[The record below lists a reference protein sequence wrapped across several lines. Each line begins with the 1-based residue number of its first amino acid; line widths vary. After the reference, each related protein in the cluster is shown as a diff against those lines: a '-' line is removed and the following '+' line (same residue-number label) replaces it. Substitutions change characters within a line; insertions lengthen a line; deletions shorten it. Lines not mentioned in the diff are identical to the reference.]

1 MRSLLQDLRYAGRLL
16 VRSPGFTLLTVLT
29 LALGIGA
36 NAAIFSVVDGV
47 LLTPLPYRQPD
58 RLMAIYS
65 QFPGLGFDKFW
76 VSAPEYLE
84 FRRWSSSFHQDVGA
98 YVTGEVNVEGRDQP
112 LRVRAAAATASLFA
126 TLAVDPVL
134 GRTFTEAEDLPNAEK
149 TVVLSHGL
157 WKRAFGG
164 DRGVVGTRVI
174 IDGEPRTILGVMPP
188 SFDIGSQR
196 IDIWAPLAL
205 DPASPGNR
213 GGHFLYL
220 VGRLK
225 PGASLASAR
234 SELDGLIA
242 RWQKE
247 FPQTHAPHP
256 ERHRLV
262 IKPLLEDLVGDVRPR
277 VVMLAVAVGLVL
289 LIACLNVANLLL
301 ARAEGRQREIAIR
314 TALGAARGRLL
325 RQFLTESVLLAVC
338 GGVLGL
344 LLAVWGVKA
353 IVALNAASIPRV
365 DAIGVDA
372 RTVAYTLG
380 ISLLTGLLFGLA
392 PALHVRG
399 AAFFSSLKEGGARST
414 AGRVSQWFRRALVVV
429 EVTLATLLVIG
440 AGLLLK
446 SFWKLQQ
453 VQPGFESGGVL
464 TFRVALPDA
473 TYPEDTKV
481 VAFWRDLTA
490 RLGALPGVE
499 GAAAMTGLPPKRD
512 VNANDTEFEGLP
524 APPEG
529 PIQNVDY
536 WQFVTR
542 DYFRTLKVSLVEGRF
557 FEPTDAAG
565 SPGVVIVNQ
574 TLAKIFWPN
583 QSAIGRRLRAP
594 GPDDA
599 PLPWLTVIGVVA
611 DLKNGGLDQKTGTEL
626 YFLQDQTAEIAGFSA
641 DTMNVVVR
649 TKRDPLALAGM
660 VRQEVGRMDPALP
673 LAGLRP
679 MDEVLFEA
687 IASPRLLMVLVMLFA
702 AVALVLAA
710 IGTYGVLSY
719 SVEQRTRE
727 IGIRRALGAQVGQVL
742 RMILSQGAV
751 LVGLGLLL
759 GVLGA
764 LALRTVLASVLF
776 GVTPTDP
783 LIFGLVVVLLALV
796 SLLACWWPARR
807 AARVNP
813 LVALRYE

>member
-36 NAAIFSVVDGV
+36 NAAIYSVVDGV

-84 FRRWSSSFHQDVGA
+84 FRRWSTSFQNVGS
-98 YVTGEVNVEGRDQP
+98 YVAGEVNVEGRDQP
-112 LRVRAAAATASLFA
+112 LRARAAAASASLFA
-126 TLAVDPVL
+126 TLSVDPVL
-134 GRTFTEAEDLPNAEK
+134 GRAFTEAEDRPNVEK

-157 WKRAFGG
+157 WRRAFAG
-164 DRGVVGTRVI
+164 DPGVLGKRVI
-174 IDGEPRTILGVMPP
+174 IDGEPRTVLGIMPP
-188 SFDIGSQR
+188 SFDIGGQH
-196 IDIWAPLAL
+196 IEVWVPLAL
-205 DPASPGNR
+205 DPANPGNR
-213 GGHFLYL
+213 GGHYLYL

-225 PGASLASAR
+225 PGATLASAR

-247 FPQTHAPHP
+247 FPQKHAPHP
-256 ERHRLV
+256 KNHRLV
-262 IKPLLEDLVGDVRPR
+262 IKPLLEDLVGDVRSR

-301 ARAEGRQREIAIR
+301 ARAEGRQREVAIR

-325 RQFLTESVLLAVC
+325 RQFLTESVLLALC

-344 LLAVWGVKA
+344 VLAVWGVKV

-372 RTVAYTLG
+372 RTVAFTLG
-380 ISLLTGLLFGLA
+380 ISLFTGLLFGLA

-399 AAFFSSLKEGGARST
+399 AASFGSLKEGSARST
-414 AGRVSQWFRRALVVV
+414 AGLVSQWFRRALVVV
-429 EVTLATLLVIG
+429 EITLATLLVIG

-446 SFWKLQQ
+446 SFWMLQQ
-453 VQPGFESGGVL
+453 VEPGFDPRGLL

-473 TYPEDTKV
+473 TYPEDPKV
-481 VAFWRDLTA
+481 IAFWRDLTE
-490 RLGALPGVE
+490 RLNALPGVE
-499 GAAAMTGLPPKRD
+499 GAAAMAGLPPKRD
-512 VNANDTEFEGLP
+512 VNANDTDFEGLP

-542 DYFRTLKVSLVEGRF
+542 DYFETMKVPLVEGRS

-574 TLAKIFWPN
+574 ALAKVFWPH
-583 QSAIGRRLRAP
+583 QSPIGKRLRAP
-594 GPDDA
+594 GPDDN
-599 PLPWLTVIGVVA
+599 PPPWLTVIGVVA
-611 DLKNGGLDQKTGTEL
+611 DVKNGGIDQKTGTEL
-626 YFLQDQTAEIAGFSA
+626 YFLQDQSAAAAGFSV

-649 TKRDPLALAGM
+649 TGRDPLALAGM
-660 VRQEVGRMDPALP
+660 VRQEVARMDPALP
-673 LAGLRP
+673 LAGVRP
-679 MDEVLFEA
+679 MEEVLFEA
-687 IASPRLLMVLVMLFA
+687 VASPRLLMVLVMLFA

-719 SVEQRTRE
+719 AVEQRTRE
-727 IGIRRALGAQVGQVL
+727 IGIRMALGAQVGQVL

-751 LVGLGLLL
+751 LAGIGLAL
-759 GVLGA
+759 GVAGA
-764 LALRTVLASVLF
+764 LALQKVLGSLLF
-776 GVTPTDP
+776 GVAPTDP
-783 LIFGLVVVLLALV
+783 LIFGLVVGLLALV

-807 AARVNP
+807 AARVDP

>member
-16 VRSPGFTLLTVLT
+16 TRSPGFTLLTVLT

-58 RLMAIYS
+58 RLTAIYS
-65 QFPGLGFDKFW
+65 QFPALGFDKFW

-84 FRRWSSSFHQDVGA
+84 LRRWNSSFQDVGA
-98 YVTGEVNVEGRDQP
+98 YTAGEVNVEGKEQP
-112 LRVRAAAATASLFA
+112 LRVRAAAATASLFSV
-126 TLAVDPVL
+126 LAVDPVL
-134 GRTFTEAEDLPNAEK
+134 GRAFTEAEDLPNVEK

-157 WKRAFGG
+157 WMRAFEG
-164 DRGVVGTRVI
+164 DRGVLGKRVI
-174 IDGEPRTILGVMPP
+174 IDGEPRTILAVMPP

-196 IDIWAPLAL
+196 IEAWVPLAL

-225 PGASLASAR
+225 PGATLASSR
-234 SELDGLIA
+234 SELGGLLA

-247 FPQTHAPHP
+247 FPDNHSPRPNDHP
-256 ERHRLV
+256 LV

-325 RQFLTESVLLAVC
+325 QQFLTESVLLSLC

-365 DAIGVDA
+365 ESIGVDA
-372 RTVAYTLG
+372 RAVGFTLA

-399 AAFFSSLKEGGARST
+399 AAFFASLKEGGARST
-414 AGRVSQWFRRALVVV
+414 AGLVAQWFRSGLVVV
-429 EVTLATLLVIG
+429 EITLATLLVIG

-446 SFWKLQQ
+446 SFWMLQE
-453 VQPGFESGGVL
+453 VNPGFEAGGVL

-473 TYPEDTKV
+473 TYPEDPKV
-481 VAFWRDLTA
+481 IAFWRDLTA
-490 RLGALPGVE
+490 RLAALPGAE

-512 VNANDTEFEGLP
+512 VNANDTEFEGVP
-524 APPEG
+524 GPPEG

-542 DYFRTLKVSLVEGRF
+542 DYFRTMKIPLISGRIF
-557 FEPTDAAG
+557 GPTDAQG
-565 SPGVVIVNQ
+565 SPGVVVVNQ
-574 TLAKIFWPN
+574 TLANVFWPHQN
-583 QSAIGRRLRAP
+583 PLGKRLRGP

-611 DLKNGGLDQKTGTEL
+611 DVKQGGLDQKTGTEL
-626 YFLQDQTAEIAGFSA
+626 YFLQDQTAQTVGFSA

-649 TKRDPLALAGM
+649 TQRDPLALAGM
-660 VRQEVGRMDPALP
+660 VRQEVRRMDPALP
-673 LAGLRP
+673 LAGMRP
-679 MDEVLFEA
+679 MDDVLFES

-719 SVEQRTRE
+719 AVEQRTRE
-727 IGIRRALGAQVGQVL
+727 IGIRMALGAQVGQVL

-751 LVGLGLLL
+751 LVGIGLAL

-764 LALRTVLASVLF
+764 LALQKVLASLLF
-776 GVTPTDP
+776 GVAPTDP
-783 LIFGLVVVLLALV
+783 LIFGLVVALLALV

-807 AARVNP
+807 AARVDP

>member
-1 MRSLLQDLRYAGRLL
+1 MRSVLQDLQYAGRLL
-16 VRSPGFTLLTVLT
+16 VRSPAFTLLTVLT

-47 LLTPLPYRQPD
+47 LLTPLPYRLPD
-58 RLMAIYS
+58 RLMAVYS

-76 VSAPEYLE
+76 VSGPEYLE
-84 FRRWSSSFHQDVGA
+84 FRRWNTSFQDVGA
-98 YVTGEVNVEGRDQP
+98 YVTGEVNVEGTDQP
-112 LRVRAAAATASLFA
+112 LRVRAAAATASLFS

-134 GRTFTEAEDLPNAEK
+134 GRAYTQAEDLPNAEK

-157 WKRAFGG
+157 WMRAFAG
-164 DRGVVGTRVI
+164 DRGILGKRVI

-188 SFDIGSQR
+188 SFDIGGQR
-196 IDIWAPLAL
+196 IEVWAPLAL

-225 PGASLASAR
+225 PGATLASSR
-234 SELDGLIA
+234 SEIEGLIA
-242 RWQKE
+242 RWQRE
-247 FPQTHAPHP
+247 FPGNHAPHP
-256 ERHRLV
+256 ENHRLV
-262 IKPLLEDLVGDVRPR
+262 IKPLLEDLVGDVRSR
-277 VVMLAVAVGLVL
+277 VMVMAVAVGLVL

-325 RQFLTESVLLAVC
+325 RQFLTESVLLALC

-365 DAIGVDA
+365 EAIGVDA
-372 RTVAYTLG
+372 RAVAFTLG

-399 AAFFSSLKEGGARST
+399 AAFFSSLKEGTARST
-414 AGRVSQWFRRALVVV
+414 AGRVSQWFRRSLVVV
-429 EVTLATLLVIG
+429 EITLATLLVIG

-446 SFWKLQQ
+446 SFWMLQQ
-453 VQPGFESGGVL
+453 VNPGFQAEGLL

-473 TYPEDTKV
+473 TYPEDPKV
-481 VAFWRDLTA
+481 IAFWRDLTV
-490 RLGALPGVE
+490 RLATLPGVE

-536 WQFVTR
+536 WQFVTG
-542 DYFRTLKVSLVEGRF
+542 DYFKTMKIRLVTGRY

-565 SPGVVIVNQ
+565 TPGVVVVNE
-574 TLAKIFWPN
+574 TLAKVFWPG
-583 QSAIGRRLRAP
+583 QSPIGKRLRSP

-599 PLPWLTVIGVVA
+599 PQPWLTVVGVVA
-611 DLKNGGLDQKTGTEL
+611 DVKQGGLDQKTGTEL
-626 YFLQDQTAEIAGFSA
+626 YFLQDQTAQTVGFSA

-649 TKRDPLALAGM
+649 TQGDPLVLVDM
-660 VRQEVGRMDPALP
+660 VRQEVRRMDPALP
-673 LAGLRP
+673 LAGVRP
-679 MDEVLFEA
+679 MTTVLFEA
-687 IASPRLLMVLVMLFA
+687 VASPRLLMVLVMLFA

-719 SVEQRTRE
+719 AVQQRTRE
-727 IGIRRALGAQVGQVL
+727 IGIRMALGAQVGQVL

-751 LVGLGLLL
+751 LVGIGLAL
-759 GVLGA
+759 GVAGA
-764 LALRTVLASVLF
+764 LALQKVLASLLF
-776 GVTPTDP
+776 GVAPTDP
-783 LIFGLVVVLLALV
+783 LTFGLVILILALV
-796 SLLACWWPARR
+796 AFLACWWPARR
-807 AARVNP
+807 AARVSP

>member
-76 VSAPEYLE
+76 VSGPEYLE
-84 FRRWSSSFHQDVGA
+84 FRRWNQSFQNVGS

-112 LRVRAAAATASLFA
+112 LRVRAAAVTASLLS
-126 TLAVDPVL
+126 TLAVDPVV
-134 GRTFTEAEDLPNAEK
+134 GRVFTEAEDLPNAEK
-149 TVVLSHGL
+149 SVVLSHGL
-157 WKRAFGG
+157 WRRAFAG
-164 DRGVVGTRVI
+164 DPKVVGTRVI

-196 IDIWAPLAL
+196 IELWAPLAL

-225 PGASLASAR
+225 PEATLASAR
-234 SELDGLIA
+234 SDLDGLIA

-247 FPQTHAPHP
+247 FPQNHAPHP
-256 ERHRLV
+256 ENHRLV
-262 IKPLLEDLVGDVRPR
+262 IKPLLEDLVGDIRPR

-325 RQFLTESVLLAVC
+325 RQFLTESVLLSLC

-353 IVALNAASIPRV
+353 IVALNAESIPRV

-372 RTVAYTLG
+372 RTMAFTLG
-380 ISLLTGLLFGLA
+380 VSLLTGLLFGLA

-399 AAFFSSLKEGGARST
+399 AAFFSSLKEGTARST
-414 AGRVSQWFRRALVVV
+414 AGVISQWFRRALVVV
-429 EVTLATLLVIG
+429 EITLATLLVIG

-446 SFWKLQQ
+446 SFVMLQQ
-453 VQPGFESGGVL
+453 VQPGFTPGGVL

-473 TYPEDTKV
+473 TYPEDPKV
-481 VAFWRDLTA
+481 IAFWRDLTV
-490 RLGALPGVE
+490 RLAALPGVE

-512 VNANDTEFEGLP
+512 VNANDTEFEGVP
-524 APPEG
+524 GPPDG

-542 DYFRTLKVSLVEGRF
+542 DYFQTMKIPLIEGRLF
-557 FEPTDAAG
+557 QPADAAG

-574 TLAKIFWPN
+574 ALARIFWPN
-583 QSAIGRRLRAP
+583 QSPIGKRLRGP
-594 GPDDA
+594 GPDDN
-599 PLPWLTVIGVVA
+599 PPPWLTVIGVVA
-611 DLKNGGLDQKTGTEL
+611 DVKNGGLDQKTGTEL
-626 YFLQDQTAEIAGFSA
+626 YFLQDQTAETVGFSA

-649 TKRDPLALAGM
+649 TGRDPLALASM
-660 VRQEVGRMDPALP
+660 VRQEVARMDPALP

-679 MDEVLFEA
+679 LDRVLFEA
-687 IASPRLLMVLVMLFA
+687 MASPRLLMVLVMLFA
-702 AVALVLAA
+702 AVALALAA

-727 IGIRRALGAQVGQVL
+727 IGIRMALGAQVGQVL

-751 LVGLGLLL
+751 LVGLGLAL

-764 LALRTVLASVLF
+764 LALQKVLASLLF
-776 GVTPTDP
+776 GVAPTDP

-807 AARVNP
+807 AARVDP

>member
-1 MRSLLQDLRYAGRLL
+1 MRSLLQDLQYAGRLL
-16 VRSPGFTLLTVLT
+16 VRSPAFTLLTVLT

-47 LLTPLPYRQPD
+47 LLTPLPYRLPD
-58 RLMAIYS
+58 RLMAVYS

-84 FRRWSSSFHQDVGA
+84 FRRWNTSFQDVGA

-112 LRVRAAAATASLFA
+112 LRVRAAAATASLFS

-134 GRTFTEAEDLPNAEK
+134 GRAFTQAEDLPNAEK

-157 WKRAFGG
+157 WKRAFAG
-164 DRGVVGTRVI
+164 DRGVLGKRVI

-188 SFDIGSQR
+188 SFDIGGQR
-196 IDIWAPLAL
+196 IEVWAPLAL

-225 PGASLASAR
+225 PGATLASSR
-234 SELDGLIA
+234 SELEGLIA
-242 RWQKE
+242 RWQRE
-247 FPQTHAPHP
+247 FPGNHAPHP
-256 ERHRLV
+256 ENHRLV
-262 IKPLLEDLVGDVRPR
+262 IKPLLEDLVGDVRSR
-277 VVMLAVAVGLVL
+277 VVVMAVAVGLVL

-325 RQFLTESVLLAVC
+325 RQFLTESVLLALC
-338 GGVLGL
+338 GGGLGL

-365 DAIGVDA
+365 EAIGVDVRA
-372 RTVAYTLG
+372 VAFTLG

-399 AAFFSSLKEGGARST
+399 AAFFTSLKEGSARST
-414 AGRVSQWFRRALVVV
+414 ANRVSQWFRRSLVVV
-429 EVTLATLLVIG
+429 EITLATLLVIG

-446 SFWKLQQ
+446 SFWMLQQ
-453 VQPGFESGGVL
+453 VNPGFQAEGLL

-473 TYPEDTKV
+473 TYPEDQKV
-481 VAFWRDLTA
+481 IAFWRDLTV
-490 RLGALPGVE
+490 RLASLPGVE

-512 VNANDTEFEGLP
+512 VNANDTEFEGVP

-542 DYFRTLKVSLVEGRF
+542 DYFKTMKIPLVAGRY

-565 SPGVVIVNQ
+565 TPGVVVVNE
-574 TLAKIFWPN
+574 TLAKVFWPG
-583 QSAIGRRLRAP
+583 QSPIGRRLRAP

-599 PLPWLTVIGVVA
+599 PPPWLTVVGVVA
-611 DLKNGGLDQKTGTEL
+611 DVKQGGLDQKTGTEL
-626 YFLQDQTAEIAGFSA
+626 YFLQDQTAEAAGFSA

-649 TKRDPLALAGM
+649 TSSDPLALADM
-660 VRQEVGRMDPALP
+660 VRQEVRRMDPALP

-679 MDEVLFEA
+679 MTTVLFEA
-687 IASPRLLMVLVMLFA
+687 VASPRLLMVLVMLFA

-719 SVEQRTRE
+719 AVQQRTRE
-727 IGIRRALGAQVGQVL
+727 IGIRMALGAQVGQVL
-742 RMILSQGAV
+742 RMILRQGAV
-751 LVGLGLLL
+751 LVGIGLAL

-764 LALRTVLASVLF
+764 LALQKVLASLLF
-776 GVTPTDP
+776 GVAPTDP
-783 LIFGLVVVLLALV
+783 LTFGLVIVLLALV
-796 SLLACWWPARR
+796 AFLACWWPARR
-807 AARVNP
+807 AARVSP

>member
-1 MRSLLQDLRYAGRLL
+1 MRSLLHDLRYAGRLL
-16 VRSPGFTLLTVLT
+16 VRSPAFTLLTVLT

-47 LLTPLPYRQPD
+47 LLAPLPYRQPD
-58 RLMAIYS
+58 RLMSIYS

-84 FRRWSSSFHQDVGA
+84 FRRWSTSFQNVGA

-134 GRTFTEAEDLPNAEK
+134 GRAFTEAEDLPNAER

-157 WKRAFGG
+157 WKRAFAG
-164 DRGVVGTRVI
+164 DPGVVGTRVV

-196 IDIWAPLAL
+196 IELWAPLAL

-225 PGASLASAR
+225 PGATFASAR

-247 FPQTHAPHP
+247 FPENHAPHP
-256 ERHRLV
+256 ENHRLV

-325 RQFLTESVLLAVC
+325 RQFLTESVLLSLC

-353 IVALNAASIPRV
+353 IVALNAESIPRV
-365 DAIGVDA
+365 EAVGVDA
-372 RTVAYTLG
+372 RAVGFTLG
-380 ISLLTGLLFGLA
+380 LSLLTGLLFGLA

-399 AAFFSSLKEGGARST
+399 AAFFASLKEGTARST
-414 AGRVSQWFRRALVVV
+414 AGVVSQWFRRALVVV
-429 EVTLATLLVIG
+429 EITLATLLVIG

-446 SFWKLQQ
+446 SFWMLQQ
-453 VQPGFESGGVL
+453 VSPGFESGGVL

-473 TYPEDTKV
+473 TYPEDPKV
-481 VAFWRDLTA
+481 IAFWQELTA

-512 VNANDTEFEGLP
+512 VNANDTEFEGVP
-524 APPEG
+524 GPPDG

-542 DYFRTLKVSLVEGRF
+542 DYFKTMKIPLIEGRL

-574 TLAKIFWPN
+574 TLAKVFWPN
-583 QSAIGRRLRAP
+583 QSPIGRRVRAP

-599 PLPWLTVIGVVA
+599 PPPWLTVIGVVA
-611 DLKNGGLDQKTGTEL
+611 DVKNGGLDQKTGTEL
-626 YFLQDQTAEIAGFSA
+626 YFLQDQTAETAGFSA

-649 TKRDPLALAGM
+649 TQRDPLALADM

-679 MDEVLFEA
+679 MEEVLFKS

-702 AVALVLAA
+702 AVALALAA

-719 SVEQRTRE
+719 AVEQRTRE
-727 IGIRRALGAQVGQVL
+727 IGIRMALGAQVGQVL

-751 LVGLGLLL
+751 LVGLGLAL
-759 GVLGA
+759 GVAGA
-764 LALRTVLASVLF
+764 LALQKVLASLLF

-783 LIFGLVVVLLALV
+783 LIFGTVIVLLALV

-807 AARVNP
+807 AARVDP

>member
-16 VRSPGFTLLTVLT
+16 ARSPGFTLLTVLT

-36 NAAIFSVVDGV
+36 NTAIFSVVDGV

-58 RLMAIYS
+58 RLMAVYS

-84 FRRWSSSFHQDVGA
+84 FRRWNSSFQDVGA
-98 YVTGEVNVEGRDQP
+98 YTAGEVNVGGKDQP
-112 LRVRAAAATASLFA
+112 LRVRAAAATATLFS
-126 TLAVDPVL
+126 TLAVAPEL
-134 GRTFTEAEDLPNAEK
+134 GRAFTEAEDLPNTEK
-149 TVVLSHGL
+149 TVILGHGL

-164 DRGVVGTRVI
+164 DRGVLGTRVI
-174 IDGEPRTILGVMPP
+174 IDGEPRTVVGVMPP
-188 SFDIGSQR
+188 SFDVGSQR
-196 IDIWAPLAL
+196 IEAWVPLAL
-205 DPASPGNR
+205 NPVSPGNR
-213 GGHFLYL
+213 GGHYLYL

-225 PGASLASAR
+225 PGATLASSR
-234 SELDGLIA
+234 LDLGGLLA
-242 RWQKE
+242 RWKRE
-247 FPQTHAPHP
+247 FPATHSPDP

-262 IKPLLEDLVGDVRPR
+262 IKPLLEDLVGDVRSR
-277 VVMLAVAVGLVL
+277 VVVLAVAVGLVL

-325 RQFLTESVLLAVC
+325 RQFLTESVLLALC
-338 GGVLGL
+338 GGGLGL

-365 DAIGVDA
+365 EAIGVDA
-372 RTVAYTLG
+372 RAVAFTLAV
-380 ISLLTGLLFGLA
+380 SLVTGLLFGLA
-392 PALHVRG
+392 PAIHVRG
-399 AAFFSSLKEGGARST
+399 AAFFGSLKEGTARST
-414 AGRVSQWFRRALVVV
+414 AGVVSQWFRRALVVV
-429 EVTLATLLVIG
+429 EITLATLLVIG

-446 SFWKLQQ
+446 SFWMLQE
-453 VQPGFESGGVL
+453 VNPGFDPKGVL

-473 TYPEDTKV
+473 TYPEDPKV
-481 VAFWRDLTA
+481 IAFWRDLTA
-490 RLGALPGVE
+490 RLSALPGVE
-499 GAAAMTGLPPKRD
+499 GAAAMSGLPPKRD
-512 VNANDTEFEGLP
+512 VNANDTDFEGLP
-524 APPEG
+524 APPVG

-542 DYFRTLKVSLVEGRF
+542 DYFRTMKIPLVEGRL

-565 SPGVVIVNQ
+565 SPGVAIVNQ
-574 TLAKIFWPN
+574 TLAKTFWPH

-594 GPDDA
+594 GPDDN
-599 PLPWLTVIGVVA
+599 PPPWLTVVGVVA
-611 DLKNGGLDQKTGTEL
+611 DVKQGGLDQKTGTEL
-626 YFLQDQTAEIAGFSA
+626 YFLQDQTAEAVGGSA
-641 DTMNVVVR
+641 DTMNLVVR
-649 TKRDPLALAGM
+649 TERDPLTLADM
-660 VRQEVGRMDPALP
+660 VRQEVRRMDPALP
-673 LAGLRP
+673 LAGMRP
-679 MDEVLFEA
+679 MSEVLFES

-719 SVEQRTRE
+719 AVEQRTRE
-727 IGIRRALGAQVGQVL
+727 IGIRMALGAQVGQVL

-751 LVGLGLLL
+751 LAGIGLAL
-759 GVLGA
+759 GVVGA
-764 LALRTVLASVLF
+764 LALQRVLASLLF
-776 GVTPTDP
+776 GTAPTDP
-783 LIFGLVVVLLALV
+783 LIFGLVVALLAAV

-807 AARVNP
+807 AARVDP

>member
-58 RLMAIYS
+58 RLMAVYS

-76 VSAPEYLE
+76 VSGPEYLE
-84 FRRWSSSFHQDVGA
+84 FRRWNTSFQDVGS

-112 LRVRAAAATASLFA
+112 LRVRAAAATASLFS
-126 TLAVDPVL
+126 TLGVDPVL
-134 GRTFTEAEDLPNAEK
+134 GRAYTQAEDLPNAEK

-157 WKRAFGG
+157 WKRAFAG
-164 DRGVVGTRVI
+164 DRGVLGKRVI

-188 SFDIGSQR
+188 SFDIGGQR
-196 IDIWAPLAL
+196 IEVWAPLAL

-225 PGASLASAR
+225 PEATLASSK

-242 RWQKE
+242 RWQRE
-247 FPQTHAPHP
+247 FPGNHAPHP
-256 ERHRLV
+256 ENHRLV
-262 IKPLLEDLVGDVRPR
+262 IKPLLEDLVGDVRSR
-277 VVMLAVAVGLVL
+277 VVVMAVAVGLVL

-325 RQFLTESVLLAVC
+325 RQFLTESVLLALC
-338 GGVLGL
+338 GGGLGL

-365 DAIGVDA
+365 EAIGVDA
-372 RTVAYTLG
+372 RAVAFTLG

-399 AAFFSSLKEGGARST
+399 AAFFTSLKEGTARST
-414 AGRVSQWFRRALVVV
+414 AGRVSQWFRRSLVVV
-429 EVTLATLLVIG
+429 EITLATLLVIG

-446 SFWKLQQ
+446 SFWMLQQ
-453 VQPGFESGGVL
+453 VNPGFQADGLL

-473 TYPEDTKV
+473 TYPEDQKV
-481 VAFWRDLTA
+481 IAFWRDLTV
-490 RLGALPGVE
+490 RLASLPGVE

-542 DYFRTLKVSLVEGRF
+542 DYFKTMKVRLVAGRY

-565 SPGVVIVNQ
+565 TPGVVVVNE
-574 TLAKIFWPN
+574 TLAKVFWPG
-583 QSAIGRRLRAP
+583 QSPIGKRLRAP

-599 PLPWLTVIGVVA
+599 PLPWLSVVGVVG
-611 DLKNGGLDQKTGTEL
+611 DVKQGGLDQKTGTEL
-626 YFLQDQTAEIAGFSA
+626 YFLQDQTAQTVGFSA

-649 TKRDPLALAGM
+649 TPGDPLALADT
-660 VRQEVGRMDPALP
+660 VRQEVRRMDPALP
-673 LAGLRP
+673 LAGVRP
-679 MDEVLFEA
+679 MTTVLFEA
-687 IASPRLLMVLVMLFA
+687 VASPRLLMVLVMLFA

-719 SVEQRTRE
+719 AVQQRTRE
-727 IGIRRALGAQVGQVL
+727 IGIRMALGAQVGQVL

-751 LVGLGLLL
+751 LVGIGLAL
-759 GVLGA
+759 GVAGA
-764 LALRTVLASVLF
+764 LALQKVLASLLF
-776 GVTPTDP
+776 GVAPTDP
-783 LIFGLVVVLLALV
+783 LTFGLVIVILATV
-796 SLLACWWPARR
+796 AFLACWWPARR

>member
-58 RLMAIYS
+58 GLMAIYS

-76 VSAPEYLE
+76 VSGPEYLE
-84 FRRWSSSFHQDVGA
+84 FRRWNQSFQNVGS

-112 LRVRAAAATASLFA
+112 LRVRTAAVTTSLLS
-126 TLAVDPVL
+126 TLAVDPVV
-134 GRTFTEAEDLPNAEK
+134 GRVFTEAEDLPNAEK

-157 WKRAFGG
+157 WRRAFAG
-164 DRGVVGTRVI
+164 DPKVVGTRVV

-196 IDIWAPLAL
+196 IELWVPLAL

-225 PGASLASAR
+225 PGATLASAR
-234 SELDGLIA
+234 SDLDGLIV

-262 IKPLLEDLVGDVRPR
+262 IKPLLEDLVGDIRPR

-325 RQFLTESVLLAVC
+325 RQFLTESVLLSLC

-353 IVALNAASIPRV
+353 IVALNAESIPRV

-372 RTVAYTLG
+372 RTMAFTLG

-399 AAFFSSLKEGGARST
+399 AAFFSSLKEGTARST
-414 AGRVSQWFRRALVVV
+414 AGVISQWFRRALVVV
-429 EVTLATLLVIG
+429 EITLATLLVIG

-446 SFWKLQQ
+446 SFVMLQQ
-453 VQPGFESGGVL
+453 VQPGFAPGGVL

-473 TYPEDTKV
+473 TYPEDPKV
-481 VAFWRDLTA
+481 IAFWRDLTA
-490 RLGALPGVE
+490 RLAALPGVE

-512 VNANDTEFEGLP
+512 VNANDTEFEGVP
-524 APPEG
+524 GPPDG

-542 DYFRTLKVSLVEGRF
+542 DYFQTMKIPLIEGRL

-574 TLAKIFWPN
+574 ALARIFWPN
-583 QSAIGRRLRAP
+583 QSPIGKRLRAP
-594 GPDDA
+594 GPDDN
-599 PLPWLTVIGVVA
+599 PPPWLTVIGVVA
-611 DLKNGGLDQKTGTEL
+611 DVKNGGLDQKTGTEL
-626 YFLQDQTAEIAGFSA
+626 YFLQDQSVETAGFSA

-649 TKRDPLALAGM
+649 TERDPLVLAGM
-660 VRQEVGRMDPALP
+660 VRQEVARMDPALP

-679 MDEVLFEA
+679 LDRVLFEA
-687 IASPRLLMVLVMLFA
+687 MASPRLLMVLVMLFA

-727 IGIRRALGAQVGQVL
+727 IGIRMALGAQVGQVL
-742 RMILSQGAV
+742 RMILGQGAV
-751 LVGLGLLL
+751 LVGLGLAL

-764 LALRTVLASVLF
+764 LALQKVLASLLF
-776 GVTPTDP
+776 GVAPTDP

-807 AARVNP
+807 AARVDP

>member
-58 RLMAIYS
+58 RLMAVYS

-84 FRRWSSSFHQDVGA
+84 FRRWNQSFKDVGS

-112 LRVRAAAATASLFA
+112 LRVRAAAATASLFS

-134 GRTFTEAEDLPNAEK
+134 GRAFTEAEDLPNAEK

-157 WKRAFGG
+157 WRRAFAG
-164 DRGVVGTRVI
+164 DPAVLGTRVV

-188 SFDIGSQR
+188 SFDIGNER
-196 IDIWAPLAL
+196 IEIWAPLAL

-247 FPQTHAPHP
+247 FPQNHAPHP
-256 ERHRLV
+256 ENHRLV

-277 VVMLAVAVGLVL
+277 VLMLAVAVGLVL

-325 RQFLTESVLLAVC
+325 RQFLTESVLLALC

-372 RTVAYTLG
+372 RTTAFTLG
-380 ISLLTGLLFGLA
+380 VALVTGLLFGLA

-399 AAFFSSLKEGGARST
+399 AAFFSSLKEGGVKST
-414 AGRVSQWFRRALVVV
+414 AGTVSQWFRRALVVV
-429 EVTLATLLVIG
+429 EITLATLLVIG

-446 SFWKLQQ
+446 SFLMLQQ
-453 VQPGFESGGVL
+453 VSPGFEPGGLL

-473 TYPEDTKV
+473 TYPEDPKV
-481 VAFWRDLTA
+481 IGFWRDLTTQLA
-490 RLGALPGVE
+490 ALPGVE
-499 GAAAMTGLPPKRD
+499 GAAAMSGLPPKRN
-512 VNANDTEFEGLP
+512 VNANDTEFEGVP
-524 APPEG
+524 GPPDG

-542 DYFRTLKVSLVEGRF
+542 DYFRTLKIPLIEGRL

-574 TLAKIFWPN
+574 SLAKVFWPN
-583 QSAIGRRLRAP
+583 QSAIGRRLRSP
-594 GPDDA
+594 GPDDN
-599 PLPWLTVIGVVA
+599 PPPWLTVIGVVA
-611 DLKNGGLDQKTGTEL
+611 DVKNGGIDQKTGTEL
-626 YFLQDQTAEIAGFSA
+626 YFLQDQTAETVGFSA

-649 TKRDPLALAGM
+649 TQRDPLALAGT
-660 VRQEVGRMDPALP
+660 VRQAVGRMDPALP
-673 LAGLRP
+673 LAGVRP
-679 MDEVLFEA
+679 MEKVLFES

-702 AVALVLAA
+702 AVALALAA

-727 IGIRRALGAQVGQVL
+727 IGIRMALGAQVGQVL
-742 RMILSQGAV
+742 RMILSQGAA

-759 GVLGA
+759 GVVGA
-764 LALRTVLASVLF
+764 LALQKVLASLLF
-776 GVTPTDP
+776 GVAPTDP
-783 LIFGLVVVLLALV
+783 LIFGLVIALLALV

-807 AARVNP
+807 AARVDP